1 MKTALIGAAALAIA
15 AEAFITSGKAAYL
28 ASRGVDMKSLHERH
42 EKIVTRAFHKKLA
55 VTKQAA
61 KLRTAH
67 AQKQHKLTQYDDYAN
82 YDDYGNEIETDFED
96 EEEGVNIEAGVEE
109 LIANDYYENM
119 LYGLIDGMTSDIDLN
134 CSSSLYGVVNGG
146 FRAIE
151 YKNVYNPQNTIK
163 FQMATN
169 NFTESTNSVYT
180 FCDFS
185 AFFNNLA
192 MYTDTENYEQYIQ
205 IASRISGSM
214 VQ

>member
-1 MKTALIGAAALAIA
+1 MKA
-15 AEAFITSGKAAYL
+15 
-28 ASRGVDMKSLHERH
+28 LHERH
-42 EKIVTRAFHKKLA
+42 EKVVTRAFHKKLA

-61 KLRTAH
+61 KLRAVH
-67 AQKQHKLTQYDDYAN
+67 EEKQHKLAQGYGGYGGYGGSGGYGGYGGYGGGYGN
-82 YDDYGNEIETDFED
+82 YDDYGNEVKTA
-96 EEEGVNIEAGVEE
+96 EEEEQEGVNIDAGVEN
-109 LIANDYYENM
+109 LKSNDYYENM
-119 LYGLIDGMTSDIDLN
+119 LYGLIDGLTADFDTN

-151 YKNVYNPQNTIK
+151 YKNVYNPQKTIK
-163 FQMATN
+163 FQMAIN

-185 AFFNNLA
+185 AFFTNIA
-192 MYTDTENYEQYIQ
+192 MYTDTENVEQYIQ

>member
-1 MKTALIGAAALAIA
+1 
-15 AEAFITSGKAAYL
+15 
-28 ASRGVDMKSLHERH
+28 MKSLHERH

-119 LYGLIDGMTSDIDLN
+119 LYGLIDGMTSDIDAN